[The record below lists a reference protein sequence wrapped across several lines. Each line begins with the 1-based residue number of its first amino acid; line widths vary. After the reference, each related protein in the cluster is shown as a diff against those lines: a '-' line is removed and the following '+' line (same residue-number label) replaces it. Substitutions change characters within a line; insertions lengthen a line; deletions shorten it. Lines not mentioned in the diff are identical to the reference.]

1 MKKLLF
7 LAILLLATTLSA
19 QSIKVRGVIK
29 DTLNKPLEFANVIAT
44 VQESGD
50 IESYGITNQDGL
62 FQLDLPKGV
71 TYNLRAS
78 FLGYETI
85 SKTLNVPEDAENM
98 RLDFVLRAISTELE
112 GVEIVYEMPV
122 TVKGDT
128 IVYNADSF
136 TTGDERK
143 LGDVMKKL
151 PGVEVNDEGEI
162 EVEGKAVTKVM
173 VEGKDFF
180 DGDSKLAT
188 KNIPADAVDKVEV
201 LRNYNEVDQMR
212 GLGND
217 QDNVAIN
224 IRLKEGKKKF
234 WFGEVTAG
242 AGVDS
247 DGDGRYLVHP
257 KLFYYSPDYSINII
271 TDFNDIGEVPFT
283 FRDYFNFTGGFR
295 NFNRGGGTQFNISQG
310 DLGFAVAQN
319 NRANSIETKFLAGN
333 FSWRA
338 NSKLDLSGFAI
349 LSDNSTNIVN
359 NSIRQYIASGATE
372 TTESV
377 NDQRSQLGMLK
388 LSSVYKPNTDFQLDY
403 DALLKVSKQ
412 TEDDITLSQ
421 FGLDGR
427 NNIEEELENNPVSV
441 NQNMNAYYTLDDKNI
456 FAGQAQHLWQNEDP
470 FYRVIADS
478 IAYRNLLMLNPANRD
493 DLNQQR
499 DVKTNKLDAKIDYYY
514 VLNNTSNLN
523 FTLGTTYSNQQ
534 FDSSIFQIL
543 NGGGRLDLT
552 ETNEID
558 GETQSLV
565 NDVTYA
571 FTDVFLG
578 LHYKVKTGEF
588 IFTPGLT
595 LHNYN
600 LKNEQL
606 GTSLTQNDWMVL
618 PDFNAIW
625 NIKKSESLR
634 FNYSISAEYTDI
646 NNYAEAFILNN
657 YNSLFQGNR
666 NLENAFSHQYNLTYF
681 SFNLF
686 NYTNISGS
694 LNYTRRIDGFK
705 NNSQIIGI
713 NRVGSLFNI
722 DSNFPDETFSAF
734 ARFSKRV
741 KKLQFNLN
749 ANVTLSKTNNLI
761 NDLITESES
770 LTQGYR
776 ASVRSNFREWPN
788 FEAGYRLTVN
798 RYDNGGLEQTFY
810 TQRPY
815 ANMDINFLKH
825 FSLNAEWDYY
835 NYSND
840 ENTVDNTYSFFNAT
854 LYYQKG
860 DSPWEF
866 SVQATNIL
874 DTEFT
879 NNDSFNEQF
888 NTTSQYFV
896 LPRIVMFVVK
906 YDL

>member
-7 LAILLLATTLSA
+7 LAAILLATSLSA

-29 DTLNKPLEFANVIAT
+29 DTLNLPLEFANVIAT
-44 VQESGD
+44 IQESGD
-50 IESYGITNQDGL
+50 IETYGITNQDGL
-62 FQLDLPKGV
+62 FQLDLPKGD

-78 FLGYETI
+78 FLGYETV
-85 SKTLNVPEDAENM
+85 SKTLEVPEDAENL
-98 RLDFVLRAISTELE
+98 RLDFVLTAVSTELD
-112 GVEIVYEMPV
+112 GVEIIYEMPV

-136 TTGDERK
+136 TSGDERK

-151 PGVEVNDEGEI
+151 PGVEVNDAGEI

-188 KNIPADAVDKVEV
+188 QNIPADAVDKVEV

-224 IRLKEGKKKF
+224 IKLKEGKKQF

-242 AGVDS
+242 AGIDS
-247 DGDGRYLVHP
+247 DGDARYLVHP
-257 KLFYYSPDYSINII
+257 KLFFYSPKYSINII

-295 NFNRGGGTQFNISQG
+295 NFNRGGGTRFDVNQS

-319 NRANSIETKFLAGN
+319 NRANSIETKFLAAN

-338 NSKLDLSGFAI
+338 NKKLDLSGFAI
-349 LSDNSTNIVN
+349 LSDNGTNIVN

-372 TTESV
+372 VTENV
-377 NDQRSQLGMLK
+377 DDQRTQLGMLK
-388 LSSVYKPNTDFQLDY
+388 LSGVYKPNTDFQLDY
-403 DALLKVSKQ
+403 DALMKISKQ
-412 TEDDITLSQ
+412 TEDNTTLSQ
-421 FGLDGR
+421 VGPVD
-427 NNIEEELENNPVSV
+427 NNIEEEKENNPYSI
-441 NQNMNAYYTLDDKNI
+441 NQNVNAYYTLDEKNI
-456 FAGQAQHLWQNEDP
+456 FAGQIQHLWQDEDP

-478 IAYRNLLMLNPANRD
+478 LAFSNLLPLDMANRD
-493 DLNQQR
+493 DLSQQR
-499 DVKTNKLDAKIDYYY
+499 NVKTNKLDAKVDYYY

-523 FTLGTTYSNQQ
+523 FTLGSTLSNQQ
-534 FDSSIFQIL
+534 FDSNIFQIL

-558 GETQSLV
+558 GETQPLI
-565 NDVTYA
+565 NDVTYG

-606 GTSLTQNDWMVL
+606 GMSVKQNDWMVL

-646 NNYAEAFILNN
+646 NNYAEAFIFNN
-657 YNSLFQGNR
+657 YNSLFRGNR
-666 NLENAFSHQYNLTYF
+666 NLENALSHQYNLTYF

-694 LNYTRRIDGFK
+694 LNYTRRIEGFK
-705 NNSQIIGI
+705 NQSQIIGI
-713 NRVGSLFNI
+713 NRVGTLFNI

-734 ARFSKRV
+734 ARFSKTV
-741 KKLQFNLN
+741 KKIQFNLN
-749 ANVTLSKTNNLI
+749 ANVTLIKTNNLI
-761 NDLITESES
+761 NDQITKSES
-770 LTQGYR
+770 LTQSYR
-776 ASVRSNFREWPN
+776 GSVRSNFREWPN
-788 FEAGYRLTVN
+788 FETGYRLTVN

-835 NYSND
+835 KYSNQ
-840 ENTVDNTYSFFNAT
+840 ENTVKNNYSFFNAT

-860 DSPWEF
+860 ESPWEF

-888 NTTSQYFV
+888 STTSQYFV